1 MRVMTS
7 KSAYLKPRGVLRKC
21 RCLYGQIDANWLLAE
36 QTLGLGLT
44 LALTAKGL
52 RCSCFQT
59 IDDLRDTK
67 FSMLNTVLEP
77 KDIDK

>member
-1 MRVMTS
+1 MDKSTQIGFWQS
-7 KSAYLKPRGVLRKC
+7 KH
-21 RCLYGQIDANWLLAE
+21 
-36 QTLGLGLT
+36 LGEVT
-44 LALTAKGL
+44 LALRAKGL